1 MSSERMMEKS
11 MKKMLFIM
19 NPFAGQKRA
28 NRVLPDI
35 LLQFSEAGFEINTIM
50 TTGTGAATRAAQKC
64 GQDVDIVVCCGG
76 DGTLNETITGLLRAG
91 ASTPLGY
98 IPTGTTND
106 FAASMGL
113 SHNPVQAARDILEGK
128 PYDYDAG
135 RFGAR
140 NFAYVAS
147 FGAFTRSSYIV
158 PQKLK
163 NALGHTA

>member
-35 LLQFSEAGFEINTIM
+35 LLQFSEAGFEINTVM
-50 TTGTGAATRAAQKC
+50 TTGTGAATRAAQKS

-91 ASTPLGY
+91 ARCVRR
-98 IPTGTTND
+98 
-106 FAASMGL
+106 AAG
-113 SHNPVQAARDILEGK
+113 
-128 PYDYDAG
+128 
-135 RFGAR
+135 
-140 NFAYVAS
+140 
-147 FGAFTRSSYIV
+147 
-158 PQKLK
+158 
-163 NALGHTA
+163 ALGREYDGRPGRAHRG